1 MVASHQRRHAA
12 ARSKYDDGLAPRK
25 PCVALRARE
34 LERGILAPEKVAAA
48 RPWHRGC
55 TTSDMLV
62 RQLFDAESCTYS
74 YLVADP
80 AAGVAA
86 LIDPVLAQVD
96 RELALVRDLE
106 LTLTHVLDTH
116 VHADHATGSGRLRE
130 LTGARTCAGASG
142 ALGVDV
148 RLADGDYIQIGSVP
162 ITAVATPGHTDDSM
176 SYLIPGAVFTGD
188 ALRIRGCLHDSIARA
203 LFTLPDDTIVY
214 PGYGCSAISAA
225 SLATMY
231 SWLVWLSRITA

>member
-1 MVASHQRRHAA
+1 
-12 ARSKYDDGLAPRK
+12 
-25 PCVALRARE
+25 
-34 LERGILAPEKVAAA
+34 
-48 RPWHRGC
+48 
-55 TTSDMLV
+55 MLV
-62 RQLFDAESCTYS
+62 RQLFDAESCACT

-116 VHADHATGSGRLRE
+116 AHADRASGSGRLRE
-130 LTGARTCAGASG
+130 LTGARTCAGAAG
-142 ALGVDV
+142 ASRVDV
-148 RLADGDYIQIGSVP
+148 RLADGDYIQIGSIP
-162 ITAVATPGHTDDSM
+162 ITAVATPGHTEDSM

-188 ALRIRGCLHDSIARA
+188 ALPVRGGGRTDSPRGDAGQLDDSIART
-203 LFTLPDDTIVY
+203 LFTLPDETIVY
-214 PGYGCSAISAA
+214 PGHDHRGHRGHTASTIGEEKRLNPRLAGYGCSAISAA

-231 SWLVWLSRITA
+231 SWLVWTSRITA